1 MKDNGGKSPEKPQ
14 KVMNK
19 KGAQRRFTHKMT
31 LGDSNSEVFTARF
44 DPSDKYLACGFG
56 DGAIR
61 VYNTIN
67 GKCSFT
73 LCSLVD
79 TWGKSDDFPVTAL
92 RWRPVSQ
99 SMKTQNVLVS
109 CSADGW
115 LKHWHATSGKCLHQ
129 R

>member
-14 KVMNK
+14 KIMNK

-79 TWGKSDDFPVTAL
+79 SWGKSDDFPVTAL

>member
-79 TWGKSDDFPVTAL
+79 SWGKSDDFPVTAL

>member
-1 MKDNGGKSPEKPQ
+1 
-14 KVMNK
+14 MNK

-79 TWGKSDDFPVTAL
+79 SYGKSDDFPVTAL
-92 RWRPVSQ
+92 RWRPQNSG
-99 SMKTQNVLVS
+99 MKTANVLVS
-109 CSADGW
+109 ASADGW